1 MNSFRGLLACQ
12 RHLRPCHVQS
22 VANHIKLCPVAIPN
36 IVSRPL
42 SSTPVMELLNKK
54 IEISRQKTN
63 KMLAQSENDSNNVIN
78 LDTLEQNA
86 AGDNSPEEGE
96 QSGRF
101 QLYPD
106 DTTPDQLFN
115 GIAFKDLPIVFV
127 KMHKNNTRL
136 WSR

>member
-1 MNSFRGLLACQ
+1 MNSLRGGLLACQ
-12 RHLRPCHVQS
+12 RHLRPCNVQS
-22 VANHIKLCPVAIPN
+22 VANHIKLSPVTLPN
-36 IVSRPL
+36 IIPRQL
-42 SSTPVMELLNKK
+42 SSSPVLELLNKK

-63 KMLAQSENDSNNVIN
+63 KMLAESENATNVIN
-78 LDTLEQNA
+78 LDTLEQSEA
-86 AGDNSPEEGE
+86 ADNSSEEVE
-96 QSGRF
+96 AGRF

>member
-1 MNSFRGLLACQ
+1 MDSKIDLILVAVSKLL
-12 RHLRPCHVQS
+12 LVQG
-22 VANHIKLCPVAIPN
+22 PD
-36 IVSRPL
+36 
-42 SSTPVMELLNKK
+42 NKVNL
-54 IEISRQKTN
+54 IQGH
-63 KMLAQSENDSNNVIN
+63 NNVIN
-78 LDTLEQNA
+78 LDTLTLDQSA

>member
-22 VANHIKLCPVAIPN
+22 VANHIKLSQVAIPSN
-36 IVSRPL
+36 TLPRQF
-42 SSTPVMELLNKK
+42 SSSSVLELLNKK

-63 KMLAQSENDSNNVIN
+63 KMLAQSENDNNVIN
-78 LDTLEQNA
+78 LDALEQSEA
-86 AGDNSPEEGE
+86 ADNSSEEVMETGK
-96 QSGRF
+96 F